1 MNFGRSVL
9 TSFCLGVI
17 SSSTTSKQVCMRVLL
32 KFNRCC
38 QCSAAFDS
46 QGLASYRSATEYLV
60 AWSRPC
66 KGIVCLNVDGSLL
79 GAPQITG
86 FGGVIRDYAELL
98 SKKLWCCLTCK
109 CVICK
114 DSRCVAWV

>member
-1 MNFGRSVL
+1 M
-9 TSFCLGVI
+9 I
-17 SSSTTSKQVCMRVLL
+17 SSSTASEQGCMRVLL

-46 QGLASYRSATEYLV
+46 QGLASYCSATEYLLV
-60 AWSRPC
+60 GSHPC
-66 KGIVCLNVDGSLL
+66 EGIVCLNVDGSLL

-109 CVICK
+109 CVICR
-114 DSRCVAWV
+114 DGSCVAWT